1 MILVIA
7 RSGPVKID
15 FELEEEV
22 SGRGRGQKIMTAVW
36 KEFFFSFFFFSFY
49 QRAEIF
55 TGLGC
60 GLGVEFLVYER
71 YCCGFESV
79 GTFRLKKKWRKWKNG
94 V

>member
-36 KEFFFSFFFFSFY
+36 KEFFFLFSSSPSIS
-49 QRAEIF
+49 E
-55 TGLGC
+55 
-60 GLGVEFLVYER
+60 VKFLR
-71 YCCGFESV
+71 G
-79 GTFRLKKKWRKWKNG
+79 
-94 V
+94 